1 MVAAGQVGGAR
12 LAQVSAVS
20 PAPGSFTS
28 NALPF
33 LVDAA
38 APVISSLA
46 PTSVEAGGSS
56 FLLTVNGSNF
66 APDAQV
72 FWNGAPLAT
81 NFINAGQLTAQVDA
95 ALIAQG
101 QTAGVAV
108 RNQLPAERISGAE
121 PFEVTASAVGG
132 AQSERVYLPF
142 TQR

>member
-1 MVAAGQVGGAR
+1 VGGAR
-12 LAQVSAVS
+12 LVQVSARS
-20 PAPGSFTS
+20 PAPGNFTS
-28 NALPF
+28 NSLTF
-33 LVDAA
+33 LADAV

-46 PTSVEAGGSS
+46 PTGTVAGGPS

-66 APDAQV
+66 ASDAQV
-72 FWNGAPLAT
+72 LWNGAPLAT
-81 NFINAGQLTAQVDA
+81 NFINAGQLTVQVDA

-108 RNQLPAERISGAE
+108 RNQLPAERISGSA
-121 PFEVTASAVGG
+121 PFEVAASVVGG